1 MSIITQQLRTT
12 VLRYS
17 SPRPWLIAIGISLAM
32 WACIIWG
39 TYWLIWG

>member
-1 MSIITQQLRTT
+1 MPTITQHLRTT

-17 SPRPWLIAIGISLAM
+17 SPRPWLIDIGISLAM